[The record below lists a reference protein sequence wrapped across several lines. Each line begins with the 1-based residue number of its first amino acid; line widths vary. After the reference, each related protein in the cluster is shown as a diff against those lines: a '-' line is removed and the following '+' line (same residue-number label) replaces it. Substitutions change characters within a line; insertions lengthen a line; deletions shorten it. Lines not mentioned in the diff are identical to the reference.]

1 MDDFDQYP
9 VFFECQSLLQD
20 QVKKIENY
28 FRVRRRSGGGDC
40 GSLRKVSDQIYSISF
55 KNQKDQQAV
64 LKKSVHDVEDL
75 VLTVRDGL
83 ELHTSS
89 PNKSIT
95 APVQTT
101 NDVKVYSENG
111 MAIVGQCSQVNAKL
125 MDVDALLGKQ
135 GLRPS
140 LDSLVQDRLPIDN
153 RVEVKHRASTENR
166 APSDLGFQMDA
177 SAQDGARGATAG
189 APGGGVHLEIIQGT
203 IETQQVDALV
213 SPMVGHDP
221 LSTRVGNTLFQH
233 FGNQLTAR
241 FRKEADEETIPGD
254 TVLVEALAGLQSNAV
269 IFLNLAPWNED
280 PDGAAVGVLR
290 MGINNILTS
299 CENRGF
305 GSVALPVLGAGIAL
319 RFPDSLVARVV
330 LEEVYAFEQNRAS
343 AKPLLV
349 RIVIHPEDE
358 DSLEAFKS
366 AQEAFQLKG
375 FTMRMNQHEQGPTPT
390 RIVLLGKTGSGKSNL
405 GNTIF
410 GEEVFT
416 PNNSPNSGTR
426 KCQAETR
433 SVNGRSLTLIDTP
446 GFFDACKSEEDMK
459 PEIVSCITEC
469 APGPHVFLIVL
480 KVEKFTEHEQAVITK
495 ICEYFSEDALKYAV
509 IVFTHGEQLEGR
521 TIEEFVKLN
530 KNLSALVKKCGGRC
544 HVMDNKYWKDNQQEE
559 YKNNQVQVEELL
571 NAIDNM
577 VKENNGRFYT
587 NEVFEEVEKYICT
600 VVEEYIKHD
609 TLSGNVPL
617 EVIRKEAKSIVSERL
632 LIQLAGATTG
642 ALLGAFFG
650 VAFMVG
656 LVITALHS
664 AGGFMNVLKQMKALR
679 GTAAVGGGGL
689 GVAGTVLAVATTGFA
704 VTGGVV
710 GGVIGF
716 KAAEGAR
723 TPMEAVEMSYN
734 AVMEKANDVIEKG
747 KGHLN
752 LK

>member
-40 GSLRKVSDQIYSISF
+40 GSLRKVSGSLRKVTDQIYSISF

-95 APVQTT
+95 APVQSPQSIPVSIPPSSGEKYELQQNTSLLRYLKECPTAWKRLEKDLASLSCSAQLYPEEGRVLVSFSTQPDDENDIRDWKAEVDKLFDGYLCHCEVDPHKVVAFFESRNSLQTT

-305 GSVALPVLGAGIAL
+305 GSVALPVLGTGIAL

-330 LEEVYAFEQNRAS
+330 LEEVYAFEKNRAS

-375 FTMRMNQHEQGPTPT
+375 FTMRMNQHEQDASQGSYSGAQARESLVPTAAQSLLQPTMASPRQEGPSVTAQ
-390 RIVLLGKTGSGKSNL
+390 RVL
-405 GNTIF
+405 
-410 GEEVFT
+410 
-416 PNNSPNSGTR
+416 
-426 KCQAETR
+426 
-433 SVNGRSLTLIDTP
+433 
-446 GFFDACKSEEDMK
+446 
-459 PEIVSCITEC
+459 
-469 APGPHVFLIVL
+469 
-480 KVEKFTEHEQAVITK
+480 
-495 ICEYFSEDALKYAV
+495 
-509 IVFTHGEQLEGR
+509 
-521 TIEEFVKLN
+521 
-530 KNLSALVKKCGGRC
+530 
-544 HVMDNKYWKDNQQEE
+544 
-559 YKNNQVQVEELL
+559 
-571 NAIDNM
+571 
-577 VKENNGRFYT
+577 
-587 NEVFEEVEKYICT
+587 
-600 VVEEYIKHD
+600 
-609 TLSGNVPL
+609 
-617 EVIRKEAKSIVSERL
+617 
-632 LIQLAGATTG
+632 AT
-642 ALLGAFFG
+642 
-650 VAFMVG
+650 
-656 LVITALHS
+656 
-664 AGGFMNVLKQMKALR
+664 R
-679 GTAAVGGGGL
+679 GTVRPPAADIKNT
-689 GVAGTVLAVATTGFA
+689 ASQ
-704 VTGGVV
+704 
-710 GGVIGF
+710 I
-716 KAAEGAR
+716 
-723 TPMEAVEMSYN
+723 
-734 AVMEKANDVIEKG
+734 
-747 KGHLN
+747 
-752 LK
+752 